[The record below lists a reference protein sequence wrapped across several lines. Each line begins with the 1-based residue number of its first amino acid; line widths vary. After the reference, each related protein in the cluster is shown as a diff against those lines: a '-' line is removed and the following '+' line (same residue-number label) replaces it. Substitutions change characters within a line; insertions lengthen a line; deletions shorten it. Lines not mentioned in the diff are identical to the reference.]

1 MSLRPFRNID
11 RKKTKVINVG
21 DVKIGGDNPIS
32 VQSMTNT
39 LTTDIKS
46 TINQIN
52 EIHEEGA
59 DIVRVSCPDEDST
72 KALKEI
78 TQNVKLPVIADIHFH
93 YKRAIEA
100 AENGAKCL
108 RINPGNI
115 GDKQK
120 IHDVLNAAKNNDCS
134 IRIGVNAGSLEKD
147 ILEKYKEPCPEALV
161 ESALRNIKVLE
172 DQNFFNFKVSVKS
185 SDVFL
190 SIAAY
195 RQLSKA
201 MDYPLHLGITE
212 AGSFVS
218 GSVKSSIGLGTLLLD
233 GIGDTIRIS
242 LSDDPVKEIKI
253 GNEILKSLGMRNRGV
268 KIISC
273 PSRARQA
280 FQVID
285 TVKILEEKLSH
296 IKTSVT
302 LSIIGCVV
310 NGPGEAAMTDVGITG
325 GGKGNNM
332 LYLSGVQSK
341 KVLTN
346 EIIDKVVFE
355 VEKKSFR
362 ARKKIM
368 IPAKTIEELILKHSA
383 LEKDLSSGD
392 IDKKLF
398 AEKSKEYS
406 DVNEII
412 ENARKYLSYEDD
424 KKDLEKILNDN
435 SADKELKDM
444 AELELL
450 DLKNEFEI
458 NEKKLKLFLLPK
470 DEADKKNAIIEIR
483 AGTGGL
489 EASLFASDLFKM
501 YEKVSHKK
509 KWTLELISISRS
521 DAGGLKEVIAS
532 IKGTNIYSTLKYES
546 GVHRVQRVPDTETQG
561 RVHTSAATVAVLPE
575 AEEVDL
581 KINESDLRIDVFR
594 AGGPGGQSVNTTD
607 SAVRITHIPT
617 GLSVSQ
623 QDEKSQHKNK
633 AKGMKILRSRLYE
646 LERSRIDQ
654 ERSQDRKTKIGT
666 GDRSER
672 IRTYN
677 FPQGR
682 VTDHRINL
690 TLHRLEEF
698 LEGEAF
704 DEMIESLT
712 LQAQEDSL
720 SSLN

>member
-1 MSLRPFRNID
+1 
-11 RKKTKVINVG
+11 
-21 DVKIGGDNPIS
+21 
-32 VQSMTNT
+32 
-39 LTTDIKS
+39 
-46 TINQIN
+46 
-52 EIHEEGA
+52 
-59 DIVRVSCPDEDST
+59 
-72 KALKEI
+72 
-78 TQNVKLPVIADIHFH
+78 
-93 YKRAIEA
+93 
-100 AENGAKCL
+100 
-108 RINPGNI
+108 
-115 GDKQK
+115 
-120 IHDVLNAAKNNDCS
+120 
-134 IRIGVNAGSLEKD
+134 
-147 ILEKYKEPCPEALV
+147 
-161 ESALRNIKVLE
+161 
-172 DQNFFNFKVSVKS
+172 
-185 SDVFL
+185 
-190 SIAAY
+190 
-195 RQLSKA
+195 
-201 MDYPLHLGITE
+201 
-212 AGSFVS
+212 
-218 GSVKSSIGLGTLLLD
+218 
-233 GIGDTIRIS
+233 
-242 LSDDPVKEIKI
+242 
-253 GNEILKSLGMRNRGV
+253 
-268 KIISC
+268 
-273 PSRARQA
+273 
-280 FQVID
+280 
-285 TVKILEEKLSH
+285 
-296 IKTSVT
+296 
-302 LSIIGCVV
+302 
-310 NGPGEAAMTDVGITG
+310 
-325 GGKGNNM
+325 
-332 LYLSGVQSK
+332 
-341 KVLTN
+341 
-346 EIIDKVVFE
+346 
-355 VEKKSFR
+355 
-362 ARKKIM
+362 M
-368 IPAKTIEELILKHSA
+368 IPAKTIEELILKHST

-392 IDKKLF
+392 LEKKVF
-398 AEKSKEYS
+398 AEKSKEYFDIS
-406 DVNEII
+406 EVIVS
-412 ENARKYLSYEDD
+412 AKKYLSYEKD
-424 KKDLEKILNDN
+424 KKELENILNDN
-435 SADKELKDM
+435 SVDEELKKLADTELLELKD
-444 AELELL
+444 EYER
-450 DLKNEFEI
+450 

-509 KWTLELISISRS
+509 KWALELISISRS

-581 KINESDLRIDVFR
+581 KINEADLRIDVFR

-720 SSLN
+720 SNLK